1 MLNVCLVLKV
11 RLLGG
16 GEPLR
21 GGAKDKCTGHRGLSR
36 DPRPLCVICLFAF
49 ALIFVSF
56 ALSFLLSGC
65 EVSSLLCSWPLY
77 GTLQTNEQ
85 GVGARA
91 QRLGVALTEG
101 T

>member
-21 GGAKDKCTGHRGLSR
+21 GGAKDKMYRSPGTFKG
-36 DPRPLCVICLFAF
+36 PKTPLRCLFAF

-91 QRLGVALTEG
+91 QRVEIALIEG